1 VLGRPGSV
9 GVGYAGMSQ
18 MQTLVTRLGGEVAGY
33 GCIDAIHFSGA
44 PGAGGSQC
52 AYGERTQEQA
62 ARSAGVR
69 RLKVTVLRVVS
80 RWSVGSLQASAVGG
94 QHSSTSGPVVLMMKL
109 MGCAPLAN
117 ERQQPR
123 RVQKAIAFFNL
134 SHGAGSL
141 STTIWRRPRPFF
153 EAVPSP
159 GSSRRQ
165 PLAGRLV
172 R

>member
-1 VLGRPGSV
+1 
-9 GVGYAGMSQ
+9 

-69 RLKVTVLRVVS
+69 RPKVTVLRVVS
-80 RWSVGSLQASAVGG
+80 RWSVGSLQASVVGG

-134 SHGAGSL
+134 SHGARFAQYHYL
-141 STTIWRRPRPFF
+141 AASTPFF
-153 EAVPSP
+153 RGCPLSSFFTSAASG
-159 GSSRRQ
+159 GSSGAIEA
-165 PLAGRLV
+165 LFAG
-172 R
+172 